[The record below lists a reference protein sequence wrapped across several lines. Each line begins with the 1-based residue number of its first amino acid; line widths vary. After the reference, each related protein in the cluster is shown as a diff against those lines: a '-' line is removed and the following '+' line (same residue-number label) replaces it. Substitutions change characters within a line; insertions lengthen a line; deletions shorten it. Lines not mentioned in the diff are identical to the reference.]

1 MQLIVI
7 GGGAAGFFAAIHAA
21 ENNPK
26 AKVIILEKSKEVLS
40 KVKISGGGR
49 CNVTHACYDPRDL
62 TKHYPRGERE
72 LLGPFHHFA
81 CGDTISWF
89 AERGVAL
96 KTEEDGRIF
105 PVSDN
110 SQTII
115 DCLVTA
121 AKRAGVQ
128 VFLQQAV
135 KTLIPPS
142 EHNPRWAVETTKQ
155 KIAADRILVA
165 TGSSPAM
172 WKVLADL
179 GHRIV
184 EPVPSLFTFNTKD
197 ARLKD
202 LLGIAVPDAKVHLEG
217 SKLWT
222 AGPLLIT
229 HWGLSGPAV
238 LKLSAWGAREL
249 AEKQYQ
255 FSIRINWT
263 GLDVEKVKAELEQYK
278 QQEGKKACAANPK
291 FGLPTRLWKSLV
303 QASGVGPEKR
313 WGDLN
318 KNDLGKL
325 EMELAQG
332 QFQINGKSTFKE
344 EFVTAGGVDLRE
356 VNFKTF
362 GSKLFPGL
370 YFAGEVL
377 DIDAITGGFNF
388 QAAWSGGKIAGTEA
402 VRG

>member
-21 ENNPK
+21 LSNPK

-89 AERGVAL
+89 AERGVDL
-96 KTEEDGRIF
+96 KTEDDGRIF
-105 PVSDN
+105 PVTDN
-110 SQTII
+110 SQTIV
-115 DCLVTA
+115 DCLTNA
-121 AKRAGVQ
+121 ARRAGVQ
-128 VFLQQAV
+128 VFLQQPV
-135 KTLIPPS
+135 KSLTPPRDAAG
-142 EHNPRWAVETTKQ
+142 HWTIETTQQ
-155 KIAADRILVA
+155 KIVADRILVA

-197 ARLKD
+197 PRLKD
-202 LLGIAVPDAKVHLEG
+202 LLGISVPNAKVHLEG
-217 SKLWT
+217 SKLQT
-222 AGPLLIT
+222 EGSLLIT

-238 LKLSAWGAREL
+238 LKFSAWGAREL
-249 AEKQYQ
+249 AEKQYH

-263 GLDVEKVKAELEQYK
+263 GWDIDDVKAELEQLK
-278 QQEGKKACAANPK
+278 QNEGKKACAANPK
-291 FGLPTRLWKSLV
+291 FGLPSRLWRSLV
-303 QASGVGPEKR
+303 HASGIGSEKR

-318 KNDLGKL
+318 KNELGKL
-325 EMELAQG
+325 ETELAQG

-356 VNFKTF
+356 INFKTF

-377 DIDAITGGFNF
+377 DVDAITGGFNF

-402 VRG
+402 VRD